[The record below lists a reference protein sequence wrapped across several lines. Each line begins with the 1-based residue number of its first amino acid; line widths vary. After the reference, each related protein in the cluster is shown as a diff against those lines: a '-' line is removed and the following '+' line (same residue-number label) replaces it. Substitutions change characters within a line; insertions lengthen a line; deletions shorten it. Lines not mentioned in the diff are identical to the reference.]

1 MGVTITLSRE
11 MGSEGEAIAG
21 EVAAALRLRVVG
33 SEIIHQALAAG
44 VPASV
49 AMESDEGRLGFVQR
63 VLDWLRREPAA
74 SLPAANTLGGAQMTD
89 AYISGDVS
97 PIGGDYYLSILE
109 SIIFDLAKT
118 EDVLLIGRA
127 GQMVLR
133 GKADTLHVRIHA
145 SRADRVKVIAE
156 RFNLPEDEA
165 QRKVAASDEG
175 RAAYL
180 HRHYKADINDIRLYD
195 LTINTG
201 RLSPQVAVNLIVEAA
216 KAKFGRA

>member
-1 MGVTITLSRE
+1 MGATVTLSRQ
-11 MGSEGEAIAG
+11 MGSGGETIAG
-21 EVAAALRLRVVG
+21 QVAAALRLRVVG
-33 SEIIHQALAAG
+33 SEILHEALAAG

-49 AMESDEGRLGFVQR
+49 AMESDEGRAGFVQR
-63 VLDWLRREPAA
+63 VLEWLRREPVT
-74 SLPAANTLGGAQMTD
+74 SPAAPIALGSVQTTD

-109 SIIFDLAKT
+109 SIIFDLAGT

-145 SRADRVKVIAE
+145 PLAERVKVIAE
-156 RFNLPEDEA
+156 RFNLTEEDA

-180 HRHYKADINDIRLYD
+180 RRQYKADINDVRLYD

-201 RLSPQVAVNLIVEAA
+201 RTSPQVVTDLIVEAA
-216 KAKFGRA
+216 KARFGRA